1 MTGGAKM
8 IDRPIRVIIAKLGL
22 DGHNRGAHVICAGLR
37 NEGFEVIYTGIR
49 QKAKGIAMA
58 ALQEDADAIGI
69 SSMVGAH
76 LYLIEKLTQEMKSL
90 GLYDV
95 VIFIGGII
103 PKEDDEALKNMGV
116 RGIFRPGTGIK
127 EIATFLK
134 SECKKRQ

>member
-1 MTGGAKM
+1 M

-22 DGHNRGAHVICAGLR
+22 DGHNRGAQVVCAGLR

-76 LYLIEKLTQEMKSL
+76 LYIIEKLTQQMESL
-90 GLYDV
+90 GLHDV
-95 VIFIGGII
+95 VVFIGGII

-116 RGIFRPGTGIK
+116 KGIFRPGTKIK
-127 EIATFLK
+127 EIAKFLNR
-134 SECKKRQ
+134 ECRKNG